1 MFASIESADII
12 FGTSYGDE
20 GKGKIVASY
29 AKNYDAVCRWA
40 GGSNA
45 GHTIILNG
53 KKIVTH
59 VVPSGIVAG
68 KLSIVGPGCVL
79 NVEKFL
85 SELAELE
92 AVGLD
97 ISLVKIHPNCHI
109 VQDFHIED
117 DDKSNVIGTTVNGVG
132 PTYADKA
139 LRIGLRARDVAELEP
154 YILKQEVKGRILCE
168 GAQGALLDINS
179 DSYPYVTSS
188 ETMPYAAC
196 SLGFSHKKIGNII
209 AVAKAYET
217 RVGEDPNFPEPK
229 DLALINLAKL
239 GNEYGAT
246 TGRPRRCR
254 WLDVDILQ
262 DVLKRSGATI
272 LHINKCDILQ
282 AGGVYVYKYKDA
294 EIACS
299 TMNQWEAHIKRLLSI
314 KIVFNYSPK
323 ITEPVYA

>member
-1 MFASIESADII
+1 MFSGIESADII

-68 KLSIVGPGCVL
+68 KLSIIGPGCVL

-97 ISLVKIHPNCHI
+97 TTLVKIHPNCHI

-117 DDKSNVIGTTVNGVG
+117 DSKSNVIGTTVNGVG

-139 LRIGLRARDVAELEP
+139 LRIGLRARDVAELAP

-179 DSYPYVTSS
+179 NSYPYVTSS

-196 SLGFSHKKIGNII
+196 SLGFSHKKIGNVI

-229 DLALINLAKL
+229 DSALINLAKL

-254 WLDVDILQ
+254 WLDINALQ

-282 AGGVYVYKYKDA
+282 AGGVYVYRYKDA
-294 EIACS
+294 ETACN
-299 TMNQWEAHIKRLLSI
+299 TMNQWEAHIKRLLGI